1 MVKIFVE
8 GKDKIFIDSYIHNL
22 IAKAIISKEINFE
35 IGSLN
40 GWTNLKN
47 ANNAF
52 QENSDSGGKN
62 IVILDADTLANGG
75 GFNIR
80 KEEIKQIKEENN
92 LLFDLFLFP
101 NNNGNGDFE
110 TLLEKVINQKHIGLL
125 ECFSNYEE
133 CISKYN
139 LPNNPILYKLPI
151 KKSKIYSYVDAFT
164 KSKAENRKFKEG
176 DYFFLNPEIWD
187 LSSIELEP
195 LKEFLVKFL

>member
-35 IGSLN
+35 IESLN

-139 LPNNPILYKLPI
+139 QPNSPILYKLPI
-151 KKSKIYSYVDAFT
+151 RKSKIYSYVDAFP
-164 KSKAENRKFKEG
+164 KSKTKN
-176 DYFFLNPEIWD
+176 
-187 LSSIELEP
+187 
-195 LKEFLVKFL
+195 